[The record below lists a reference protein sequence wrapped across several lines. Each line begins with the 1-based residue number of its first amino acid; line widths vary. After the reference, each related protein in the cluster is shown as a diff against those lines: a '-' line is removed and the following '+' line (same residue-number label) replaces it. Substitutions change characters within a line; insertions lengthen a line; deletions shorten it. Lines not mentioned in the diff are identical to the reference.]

1 MLKRI
6 FSKQNKALLSELV
19 RTDFK
24 LRYQGSVLGYLWS
37 LLRPLFLFGILY
49 VVFGVILQL
58 GKGVP
63 NFPVYLLLGVVLW
76 EFFTEATK
84 QGMSAIV
91 NRGSLLRKI
100 NFPKYIVVFSATIS
114 AFINMLINLVVVGG
128 FIVFTGADVQWQAVF
143 ILPLLILELYILALA
158 VAFLLG
164 TVNVRYR
171 DIGHIWDIVLRA
183 GFYATAIIYPISL
196 VAERSELAA
205 KLMILSPV
213 AQIIQ
218 DARYL
223 LTTPV
228 TMTLESLYGTYLIY
242 LLPLGFIAVLS
253 VVASLYFKKRS
264 KYFAEDL

>member
-1 MLKRI
+1 MLMRL
-6 FSKQNKALLSELV
+6 FSKRNKALLSELV

-24 LRYQGSVLGYLWS
+24 LRYQGSALGYLWS

-58 GKGVP
+58 GRGVP

-84 QGMSAIV
+84 QGMTAIV

-114 AFINMLINLVVVGG
+114 AFLNMLINLVVVGA
-128 FIVFTGADVQWQAVF
+128 FIVVTGAEVQPEAIF
-143 ILPLLILELYILALA
+143 LLPLIIIELYVLSLAI
-158 VAFLLG
+158 AFLLG

-171 DIGHIWDIVLRA
+171 DIGHIWDILLRA

-196 VAERSELAA
+196 VAERSEQIAR
-205 KLMILSPV
+205 LMMLNPV
-213 AQIIQ
+213 LQIIQ

-223 LTTPV
+223 LTTSESMTMV
-228 TMTLESLYGTYLIY
+228 TFYGTYIIY
-242 LLPLGFIAVLS
+242 AAPLGFIAVLS
-253 VVASLYFKKRS
+253 VLASAFFKKRS